1 MSRLLPAGVAACC
14 ALVVFACD
22 LGSPA
27 PAQVRMA
34 NFVPDA
40 PSAIDLCIKPA
51 TDAAYTTPF
60 VGNGGLAFPALSS
73 RVQLDAG
80 TYSVRVVPG
89 GSTNCN
95 SSFNGL
101 GDISGVQLGEGGT
114 FTLAAIG
121 RLSGTGQGSFAL
133 STFPDDVS
141 SPGSGLKLR
150 YVNVAPEVDSA
161 DIWVAG
167 ALTPEVSNLTYTST
181 SNPAYKLYNT
191 PPSAPEF
198 LAISP
203 TGSNSVILDVPGV
216 ALPNGSV
223 STLWLV
229 GRPNVSGAAHL
240 SFFLSAD
247 NVNSSQRLPP

>member
-1 MSRLLPAGVAACC
+1 MSRLLPAGAAVCC
-14 ALVVFACD
+14 VLVVFACD
-22 LGSPA
+22 TGSPA
-27 PAQVRMA
+27 PAQVRIA

-51 TDAAYTTPF
+51 TDATYTAPF
-60 VGNGGLAFPALSS
+60 VGGSGLAFPALSN
-73 RVQLDAG
+73 RVELDAG

-101 GDISGVQLGEGGT
+101 GDISGVQFGEGGT
-114 FTLAAIG
+114 YTLAAIG
-121 RLSGTGQGSFAL
+121 RLTGTGQGSFAL
-133 STFPDDVS
+133 STYPDDVN
-141 SPGSGLKLR
+141 PPASGVKLR
-150 YVNVAPEVDSA
+150 YVNLAPEVDSA

-167 ALTPEVSNLTYTST
+167 GLTPEVPNLTYTST
-181 SNPAYKLYNT
+181 SNPAYKAYNT

-216 ALPNGSV
+216 ALPNASV

-229 GRPNVSGAAHL
+229 GRPGVSGAAHL
-240 SFFLSAD
+240 SFVLSAD

>member
-1 MSRLLPAGVAACC
+1 MSRLLPPVVATCLAL
-14 ALVVFACD
+14 LVVACD
-22 LGSPA
+22 MGPPA

-40 PSAIDLCIKPA
+40 PSAIDLCLKPA

-60 VGNGGLAFPALSS
+60 VGSSGLNFPSLSS
-73 RVQLDAG
+73 RVGLDAG

-89 GSTNCN
+89 GATNCN

-101 GDISGVQLGEGGT
+101 GDISGVQFGEGGT
-114 FTLAAIG
+114 YTLAAIG

-133 STFPDDVS
+133 STFLDDVS
-141 SPGSGLKLR
+141 PPASGLKLR

-167 ALTPEVSNLTYTST
+167 ALTPEVPNLTYTST
-181 SNPAYKLYNT
+181 SNPAYKVYNT

-203 TGSNSVILDVPGV
+203 AGSNSVILDVPGV

-229 GRPNVSGAAHL
+229 GRPGVSGAAHL